1 MLTYIYETT
10 DPSKPRREIE
20 VRQSIHDDPLVVDP
34 QTGEAVR
41 RIISA
46 GYQILSPA
54 GRSDL
59 LSVRSVLTTD
69 KYESQS
75 AWDALVWNC
84 YRTTDDNCAKKLE

>member
-20 VRQSIHDDPLVVDP
+20 VRQSVHDDPLVVDP

-46 GYQILSPA
+46 GYQILRPGGSIGPSV
-54 GRSDL
+54 GSVGSD
-59 LSVRSVLTTD
+59 
-69 KYESQS
+69 EG
-75 AWDALVWNC
+75 
-84 YRTTDDNCAKKLE
+84 